1 MRFLYVMFFSLIL
14 TNASFS
20 QSMLPLKNYMSQN
33 KNNLKDPAVLLYLTE
48 RCSALNLYI
57 SLILNTRS
65 GNNDVAENAKNIS
78 KTFSLM
84 AFNILVKEFNKTNL
98 QAEKMV
104 QESLDEKTKFYLNDG
119 KNHQTRTG
127 SYIEGSYMQD
137 DMSLCSGI
145 YKRKPQ

>member
-1 MRFLYVMFFSLIL
+1 MFFSLIL

-33 KNNLKDPAVLLYLTE
+33 KNNLRDPAVLLYLTE

-57 SLILNTRS
+57 SLILNTSS

-78 KTFSLM
+78 KTFSLI

-104 QESLDEKTKFYLNDG
+104 QESLEEKTKFYSNDS

-127 SYIEGSYMQD
+127 SHIEGSYMQD
-137 DMSLCSGI
+137 DMNLCNGI
-145 YKRKPQ
+145 YKRKPL